1 MAARRLG
8 IALLGAGRLGA
19 AHARTLASLPEVHL
33 AVVADPAPAARELGT
48 RYGARAVADP
58 LEAIADREVE
68 AVVIVTPTGMH
79 AGQIEAAARA
89 RKAIFCEKPIALE
102 VASTEHALAVVKE
115 CGVPLQIGFQRRYD
129 TGFADARQRI
139 AAGEIGR
146 LHLLR
151 SVSYDPYPPP
161 PHYIPTCGGQFVD
174 MTIHD
179 IDVARFLTGSEA
191 AEVSAIGAALGPEAE
206 AFRAVNDW
214 DTTVLSIRF
223 TSGALGSIVN
233 SRQSG
238 YGYDIH
244 TEVLGDHGALKV
256 GYERHTPDHPLRP
269 DRRPLRLR
277 PVLPGAI
284 RAGLRSGAA
293 GVRRVG
299 AGRKARD
306 SQRAGRAHGAPDC
319 ARRDRV
325 GAPRRRLDARP
336 LAHAPGPGRGPSSR
350 SEGRAATAS

>member
-89 RKAIFCEKPIALE
+89 QKAIFCEKPIALE

-223 TSGALGSIVN
+223 ASGALGSIVN

-244 TEVLGDHGALKV
+244 TEVLGDHG
-256 GYERHTPDHPLRP
+256 
-269 DRRPLRLR
+269 
-277 PVLPGAI
+277 GAE
-284 RAGLRSGAA
+284 G
-293 GVRRVG
+293 GVR
-299 AGRKARD
+299 A
-306 SQRAGRAHGAPDC
+306 
-319 ARRDRV
+319 
-325 GAPRRRLDARP
+325 
-336 LAHAPGPGRGPSSR
+336 AHARSRATTGPAPTTTTSRTSRSDSHRPTQRSSR
-350 SEGRAATAS
+350 RSSSRCGAESR

>member
-1 MAARRLG
+1 VAARRLG
-8 IALLGAGRLGA
+8 VALLGAGRLGA

-33 AVVADPAPAARELGT
+33 AVVADPAPAARELGR

-79 AGQIEAAARA
+79 AGQIEAAAQA

-139 AAGEIGR
+139 AAGEVGR

-179 IDVARFLTGSEA
+179 LDVARFLTGSEA
-191 AEVSAIGAALGPEAE
+191 AEVSAIGATLGPEAE

-214 DTTVLSIRF
+214 DTTVLSMRF

-256 GYERHTPDHPLRP
+256 GYERHTPITRY
-269 DRRPLRLR
+269 DRT
-277 PVLPGAI
+277 GAHYDYVPYFPERFAQAYAAELQAFVESV
-284 RAGLRSGAA
+284 RAGKPVTPSGQDGLMALRIA
-293 GVRRVG
+293 
-299 AGRKARD
+299 
-306 SQRAGRAHGAPDC
+306 
-319 ARRDRV
+319 
-325 GAPRRRLDARP
+325 L
-336 LAHAPGPGRGPSSR
+336 
-350 SEGRAATAS
+350 AATESARCGGAWTPVR

>member
-1 MAARRLG
+1 VVARRLG

-33 AVVADPAPAARELGT
+33 TVIADPAPAARELGT
-48 RYGARAVADP
+48 RYGARALADP

-79 AGQIEAAARA
+79 AAQIEAAARA

-191 AEVSAIGAALGPEAE
+191 AAVSAIGAALGREAE

-244 TEVLGDHGALKV
+244 TEVLGDHGGLKV
-256 GYERHTPDHPLRP
+256 GYERHTPITRY
-269 DRRPLRLR
+269 DRT
-277 PVLPGAI
+277 GAHYDYVPYFPERFAQAYAAELQAFVESV
-284 RAGLRSGAA
+284 RAGKPVTPSGQDGLMALRIALAA
-293 GVRRVG
+293 TE
-299 AGRKARD
+299 
-306 SQRAGRAHGAPDC
+306 S
-319 ARRDRV
+319 ARRDGVWTPVR
-325 GAPRRRLDARP
+325 
-336 LAHAPGPGRGPSSR
+336 
-350 SEGRAATAS
+350 